1 MDENAYLRCSKCG
14 AQISVDDPSVKCHEE
29 EGVLVVHYSPAH
41 RKVILI
47 NAETGS
53 RHTVDVS
60 EEKATAKPAS
70 RQIGGI
76 IGPY

>member
-1 MDENAYLRCSKCG
+1 MDENAYLTCSKCG

-29 EGVLVVHYSPAH
+29 EGVLVVRYNPAH
-41 RKVILI
+41 KKVVLI
-47 NAETGS
+47 NDESGS
-53 RHTVDVS
+53 RHAVDLAGD
-60 EEKATAKPAS
+60 KQLTKPAS

>member
-1 MDENAYLRCSKCG
+1 MDENAYLTCSKCG

-29 EGVLVVHYSPAH
+29 EGVLFVRYDPVHTKVV
-41 RKVILI
+41 LI
-47 NAETGS
+47 NAESGS
-53 RHTVDVS
+53 RHTVDLS
-60 EEKATAKPAS
+60 EEKPTAKPAS